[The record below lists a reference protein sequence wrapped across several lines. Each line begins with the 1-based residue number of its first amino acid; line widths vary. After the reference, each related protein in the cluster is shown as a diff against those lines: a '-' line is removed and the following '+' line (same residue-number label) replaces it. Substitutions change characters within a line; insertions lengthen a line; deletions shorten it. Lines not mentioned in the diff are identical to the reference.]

1 MKLGSSRGMD
11 TKRPRRSERSKPC
24 HKSQLTRR
32 SQPSYPWPP
41 EQAQSG
47 VSKPYRT
54 TDACT
59 GEGIA
64 VLTLQDYT
72 LGTPLTASDFV
83 SFSYESEQN
92 SFSVDSSELQKITG
106 ALPAVLPS
114 SASVSIV
121 VGTKDE
127 IFMSSTGGNG
137 GWFAGPKGSVD
148 AGLFSSWSA
157 GAVPEP
163 STWAMLLIGFGGVGY
178 AGYRR
183 ARITPRAA

>member
-1 MKLGSSRGMD
+1 MTRLRLCLLMLLSAVGFAAG
-11 TKRPRRSERSKPC
+11 PA
-24 HKSQLTRR
+24 QAALT
-32 SQPSYPWPP
+32 QFTFT
-41 EQAQSG
+41 G
-47 VSKPYRT
+47 FC

-83 SFSYESEQN
+83 SFSYESKQN
-92 SFSVDSSELQKITG
+92 SFSVDSTELQKISG

-121 VGTKDE
+121 VGAKDE

>member
-1 MKLGSSRGMD
+1 MTRLRLCLLMLLPALGFAAG
-11 TKRPRRSERSKPC
+11 PAQAAL
-24 HKSQLTRR
+24 SQFTF
-32 SQPSYPWPP
+32 
-41 EQAQSG
+41 AG
-47 VSKPYRT
+47 FC
-54 TDACT
+54 TDVCT
-59 GEGIA
+59 GEGTA
-64 VLTLQDYT
+64 VLTLQNYT
-72 LGTPLTASDFV
+72 LGTPLTANDFV

-121 VGTKDE
+121 VGAKDV

-137 GWFAGPKGSVD
+137 GWFAGPEGSVD

-157 GAVPEP
+157 AAVPEP

-183 ARITPRAA
+183 AGITPRAA